1 MGAYWTPFKF
11 HVLVVQVM
19 SQALQMAVN
28 VLIVDDHRDNVV
40 ALAAVLEHLPVNLV
54 AAESGDEALKRLL
67 TDEYAVVLLDVQ
79 MRGLNGFDTAKR
91 IRSHPRTR
99 NVPIIFITG
108 FDAEGASVK
117 EAYALGAVDYL
128 VKPIEPVVLRAKVAG
143 FVELFQKTEQIKQQA
158 EQLRQMERKLADEAL
173 RESELRFARFMQHLP
188 GLAWIKDVDGR
199 YVYANE
205 AAAGAFNVSRDQLYG
220 RADAEIFPVETAAR
234 FAENDRRALD
244 TGAGIHVIES
254 LQHPDGTQH
263 QSIVSKFPIP
273 GPDGRAAWVG
283 GMAIDITD
291 RVRAE
296 EALKEADH
304 RKDEFLATLA
314 HELRNPLAPIRNSLE
329 ILELLKDDDEA
340 VDQARAVM
348 RRQVEY
354 MVRLI
359 DDLLDVSRISRGT
372 LELRKERVELVA
384 VVRSAVETSR
394 PLIEASSQQL
404 VVTLP
409 PDPVWIAADVT
420 RLAQVFA
427 NLLNNASKFTAHGGH
442 IRLLVERRSELVEV
456 SVVDDGIGIP
466 VEMLSKIFDMF
477 TQVDP
482 SLERAQSGLGI
493 GLTIVKRLVEM
504 HQGTIEAQSIG
515 PGQGS
520 RFVVRLPV
528 CADVGSQETPIER
541 KARPTDSSRRILVV
555 DDNADALH
563 SLAKM
568 LRLLGHVTYVARDG
582 HEAVEVAS
590 IQKPEVVFMDLG
602 MPRLNGFDAC
612 RQIRELPWAHEAVI
626 VALTGWGNADDRR
639 RSAEAGF
646 DHHLV
651 KPVDL
656 TKVELILNGNGR
668 SPNSR
673 GSDL

>member
-1 MGAYWTPFKF
+1 MA
-11 HVLVVQVM
+11 
-19 SQALQMAVN
+19 QASQMAVN

-40 ALAAVLEHLPVNLV
+40 ALTAVLENLPVNLV

-67 TDEYAVVLLDVQ
+67 IDEYAVVLLDVQ
-79 MRGLNGFDTAKR
+79 MRGLNGFETAKR
-91 IRSHPRTR
+91 IRSHPGTR
-99 NVPIIFITG
+99 NIPIIFITG

-117 EAYALGAVDYL
+117 EAYSLGAVDYL

-143 FVELFQKTEQIKQQA
+143 FVELFRKTEQIKLQA

-205 AAAGAFNVSRDQLYG
+205 AAAGAFNVSREKLYG
-220 RADAEIFPVETAAR
+220 RADSEIFPPETAAR

-254 LQHPDGTQH
+254 LQHPDGSQH

-273 GPDGRAAWVG
+273 GPGGRAAWVG

-296 EALKEADH
+296 EALKEADR

-329 ILELLKDDDEA
+329 ILELLRDDAEA
-340 VDQARAVM
+340 VEQARAVM

-394 PLIEASSQQL
+394 PLIEGSSQQL

-409 PDPVWIAADVT
+409 PDPIWITADVT

-427 NLLNNASKFTAHGGH
+427 NLLNNAAKFTAHGGH
-442 IRLLVERRSELVEV
+442 IRLLVERRANLVEV
-456 SVVDDGIGIP
+456 SIVDDGIGIP
-466 VEMLSKIFDMF
+466 AEMLSKIFEMF

-504 HQGTIEAQSIG
+504 HQGTIEALSAG
-515 PGQGS
+515 PGHGS

-528 CADVGSQETPIER
+528 SADVGAPETAVER
-541 KARPTDSSRRILVV
+541 KPLRSDGGRRILVV
-555 DDNADALH
+555 DDNADALQ

-568 LRLLGHVTYVARDG
+568 LRLLGHETYVARDG
-582 HEAVEVAS
+582 LEAVEVAS

-612 RQIRELPWAHEAVI
+612 RQIRELPWAHAAVI
-626 VALTGWGNADDRR
+626 VALTGWGNSEDRR

-646 DHHLV
+646 DQHLV

-656 TKVELILNGNGR
+656 TKVEMILNGNGR
-668 SPNSR
+668 SPQSR
-673 GSDL
+673 DADN